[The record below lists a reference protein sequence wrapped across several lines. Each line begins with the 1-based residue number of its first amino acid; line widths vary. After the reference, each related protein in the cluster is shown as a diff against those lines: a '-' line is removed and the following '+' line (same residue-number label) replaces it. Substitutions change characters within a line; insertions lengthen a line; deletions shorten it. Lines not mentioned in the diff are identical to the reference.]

1 MQATVEQ
8 STYLLA
14 LAEPV
19 LTQLDDSHRAL
30 EPMPG
35 TKTAGWL
42 VGHLAVSGDFARRLC
57 GRPTLCPG
65 AWRRLFNPGSHPSVE
80 PNTYPSMA
88 TLCDIFRRVDADVCL
103 VGQLADPTALSAL

>member
-35 TKTAGWL
+35 AKTAGW
-42 VGHLAVSGDFARRLC
+42 VR
-57 GRPTLCPG
+57 T
-65 AWRRLFNPGSHPSVE
+65 GSASASR
-80 PNTYPSMA
+80 Y
-88 TLCDIFRRVDADVCL
+88 VDC
-103 VGQLADPTALSAL
+103 

>member
-35 TKTAGWL
+35 AKTAGWL
-42 VGHLAVSGDFARRLC
+42 VGHLAISGDFARRLC
-57 GRPTLCPG
+57 GRPRFAPLPG
-65 AWRRLFNPGSHPSVE
+65 ATRSHRELSPHWRRETILRCS
-80 PNTYPSMA
+80 
-88 TLCDIFRRVDADVCL
+88 R
-103 VGQLADPTALSAL
+103 